1 MRIRCKC
8 VSDCM
13 CNAMR
18 DKLWEKKRGVGSK
31 SEGRRMGK
39 EKGKGGGDEREKEP

>member
-1 MRIRCKC
+1 
-8 VSDCM
+8 M

-18 DKLWEKKRGVGSK
+18 DKLWEKKRGAGSK